1 MRRYKRRSVNAD
13 SGHLRRRLIAADT
26 KAFNRSPMH
35 DCLVWIYILLLIFLE
50 HSFFRHNGSW
60 PEGIDQELH
69 MLQSHPPAH
78 CSQIGL
84 LQIIPHFDK
93 CFHNI
98 SVPRGS
104 KIFNNRGNN
113 KKKADLKRKT
123 TFAILCSTKLHAL
136 SKFQIYSESCFQ

>member
-1 MRRYKRRSVNAD
+1 MRRYKRRSVNAG

-50 HSFFRHNGSW
+50 HLYFWHNGSW
-60 PEGIDQELH
+60 PMGIDQELH
-69 MLQSHPPAH
+69 MLQSHPPTH
-78 CSQIGL
+78 LGL

-93 CFHNI
+93 CFPNI

-104 KIFNNRGNN
+104 KIFNNRDHY
-113 KKKADLKRKT
+113 KTKTDLKGKS

-136 SKFQIYSESCFQ
+136 CFKYILNYVFN

>member
-50 HSFFRHNGSW
+50 HLYFWHNGSW
-60 PEGIDQELH
+60 PMGIDQELH
-69 MLQSHPPAH
+69 MLQSHPPTH
-78 CSQIGL
+78 LGL

-93 CFHNI
+93 CFPNI

-104 KIFNNRGNN
+104 KIFNNRDHY
-113 KKKADLKRKT
+113 KTKTDLKGKS

-136 SKFQIYSESCFQ
+136 CFKYILNYVFN